1 MTRFTRRTAFTAGAA
16 LLAAPRLGRAQS
28 VRELTFYYPIAV
40 GGPIPRVIDGYCA
53 AFQEQTGIKVNPVY
67 AGTYGETLT
76 KAVTAI
82 RGGSGPHFA
91 VLLAAEL
98 HSLRDMDIL
107 APVED
112 SDTAAGTGAGTGAW
126 LDGFFPAF
134 MANSRAAGK
143 TWSVPFQRSTAIYYY
158 NKEAYRDAGLDPEA
172 PPKTWAEAVTIGQK
186 LTRREGSARW
196 GVKLANDAGNGQWTF
211 GALTNQLGH
220 KLMNDAGTETYFTHP
235 LAIEAATFWRDMAFT
250 HHITP
255 QGQTAWATLAP
266 DFLNGTAAAIW
277 STTGN
282 LTNMRTNARFAFGV
296 AGLPGKESPHTVV
309 GGGNMYVFKNASPA
323 ERAAA
328 MRFARFVSAPELAAD
343 WCIRTGYL
351 ATRPEAWETEALR
364 RHTAEFPAALVAKA
378 QLPVAT
384 GELSTFENQRVYKS
398 LNDNLQAMMAGTK
411 TPQQAMA
418 DTQADAE
425 RVLRPFRQG

>member
-1 MTRFTRRTAFTAGAA
+1 MTAFTRRTALSVGAA
-16 LLAAPRLGRAQS
+16 LLAAPAISRAQGAQS

-53 AFQEQTGIKVNPVY
+53 AFQQQTGIKVNPVY

-82 RGGSGPHFA
+82 RGGAGPHFA

-98 HSLRDMDIL
+98 HSLQDLDIL
-107 APVED
+107 AAIED
-112 SDTAAGTGAGTGAW
+112 SDTGSDTAAW
-126 LDGFFPAF
+126 MSGFFPAF
-134 MANSRAAGK
+134 MANSRAEGK
-143 TWSVPFQRSTAIYYY
+143 TWSVPFQRSTEIYYY
-158 NKEAYRDAGLDPEA
+158 NKDAYREAGLDPEA
-172 PPKTWAEAVTIGQK
+172 PPKTWAEMITVGQK
-186 LTRREGSARW
+186 LTRRGDNARW
-196 GVKLANDAGNGQWTF
+196 GMKLANDAGNGQWTF
-211 GALTNQLGH
+211 GALTNQVGH

-266 DFLNGTAAAIW
+266 DFLAGSAAAIW

-282 LTNMRTNARFAFGV
+282 LTNMRTNARFPFGV
-296 AGLPGKESPHTVV
+296 GGLPGKESPHTVV
-309 GGGNMYVFKNASPA
+309 GGGNMYVLKNASAA

-328 MRFARFVSAPELAAD
+328 MQFARFVSAPERAAD
-343 WCIRTGYL
+343 WCIKTGYL
-351 ATRPEAWETEALR
+351 ATRPEAWETEALKR
-364 RHTAEFPAALVAKA
+364 YTEEFPAALVAKN

-398 LNDNLQAMMAGTK
+398 LNDNLQAMMGGTK

-425 RVLRPFRQG
+425 RALRPFRHA